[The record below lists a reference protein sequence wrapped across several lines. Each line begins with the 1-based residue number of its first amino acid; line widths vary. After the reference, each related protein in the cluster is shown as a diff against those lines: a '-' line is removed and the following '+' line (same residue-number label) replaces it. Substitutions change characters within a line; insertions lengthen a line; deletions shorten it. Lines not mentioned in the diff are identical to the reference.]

1 MRYLLCGAVIAL
13 GACGGGVHGSLGGGA
28 RAPKGP
34 ATSAE
39 AEARRPVGPIVEERG
54 AAGARE
60 EREEVIAYLVGV
72 AHAEPHRHE
81 IAAEHERRELERRL
95 MSDAERAARREA
107 DALQT
112 RARVRIYLVALG
124 AKERPPRP
132 APLPE
137 EPGEPPLEGAVWGP
151 GGWAWRD
158 GQWAWIPGSWREPRD
173 HGDHGSD
180 DLAGLDLALGI
191 LGAVL
196 GDGDGD
202 GDGGARRRSAS
213 IEGGVRDHRRGTGDP
228 IVRDHRAGKRDDAAP
243 IVRDHR
249 AGRTSEPVIRD
260 HRENKPPAPSPIVR
274 DHRESARDQA
284 PVVRDHRDSKKDD
297 DDRKSVT
304 RDHRR

>member
-13 GACGGGVHGSLGGGA
+13 GACGGVHGSLGGGA

-54 AAGARE
+54 AAGARV

-112 RARVRIYLVALG
+112 RARVRAYLVALG
-124 AKERPPRP
+124 ARERPPRP

-137 EPGEPPLEGAVWGP
+137 EPGEPPFEGAVWGR
-151 GGWAWRD
+151 GGWVWRD
-158 GQWAWIPGSWREPRD
+158 GQWAWIPGGWGGSSDEG
-173 HGDHGSD
+173 GDRIAGF
-180 DLAGLDLALGI
+180 DLAISI

-196 GDGDGD
+196 DDDGDGD
-202 GDGGARRRSAS
+202 GSGRRRRSATL
-213 IEGGVRDHRRGTGDP
+213 EGGVRDHRRGDGDP
-228 IVRDHRAGKRDDAAP
+228 IVRDHRAGKRDDATP

-249 AGRTSEPVIRD
+249 AGRSSEPVIRD
-260 HRENKPPAPSPIVR
+260 HREIKLAAPPPIVR
-274 DHRESARDQA
+274 EHREHRESARDQA

-297 DDRKSVT
+297 DEKKGT